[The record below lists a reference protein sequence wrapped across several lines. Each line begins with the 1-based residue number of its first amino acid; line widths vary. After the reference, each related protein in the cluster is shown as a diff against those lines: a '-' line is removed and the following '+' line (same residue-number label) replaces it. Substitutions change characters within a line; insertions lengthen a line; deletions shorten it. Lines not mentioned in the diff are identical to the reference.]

1 MNKKKIKVYSTP
13 ICPFC
18 ITLKE
23 FLKKHG
29 FEFEDINVIENEKA
43 KEEMIKRSGQA
54 GVPVFEADGR
64 MIVGFDRK
72 RICKI
77 LNIKD

>member
-1 MNKKKIKVYSTP
+1 MSKKKIKVYSTP

-23 FLKKHG
+23 FLKKRG

-43 KEEMIKRSGQA
+43 KEEMITKSGQT
-54 GVPVFEADGR
+54 GVPVFEADGE

-72 RICKI
+72 KICKI
-77 LNIKD
+77 LDAL